1 ILDEPTNHLDIDS
14 KEVLENALIEFD
26 GTLLFVSHDRY
37 FINRVA
43 TKVLEI
49 SDKGSTLY
57 LGDYD
62 YYLTKKAELEELA
75 RLNEEEVSASKTEID
90 VTSDYETQKVNQKE
104 FRKITRRV
112 VEIEARL
119 EVLENDENNINGLM
133 LETNDIGKL
142 SDLQKELESIQEEQL
157 LLMEE

>member
-1 ILDEPTNHLDIDS
+1 
-14 KEVLENALIEFD
+14 
-26 GTLLFVSHDRY
+26 
-37 FINRVA
+37 
-43 TKVLEI
+43 
-49 SDKGSTLY
+49 
-57 LGDYD
+57 
-62 YYLTKKAELEELA
+62 
-75 RLNEEEVSASKTEID
+75 
-90 VTSDYETQKVNQKE
+90 ETQKANQKE

-157 LLMEE
+157 LLMEEWENLNMRLDL